1 VRIFKCF
8 GAVSESAI
16 VKRKRAKRK
25 IMEIRLLR
33 YFWAVAQEGNISR
46 ASRILNITQPTLS
59 RQIKELEERIGA
71 PLFHREKNRL
81 SLTKDGY
88 FLKERAEEILALDEK
103 LEQAFSAQRNEQ
115 LSGTI
120 SIGCVEADNSDTVAM
135 LLEELISDY
144 PQIQFNLVTGT
155 SDDISDRLEKGI
167 LDLAILLEPVIL
179 NEVETLIL
187 PREERWG
194 FLVSKEMFIA
204 EKEFLKPED
213 IKGLPI
219 LCSSRSEVQNLLS
232 DWSGEPLDQLNIV
245 GNFNLIFNVLPLV
258 NHKVGAA
265 LSVEGAI
272 LDRRL
277 EEAVFIPLQPS
288 VKTHCVLVW
297 KKRVQTPAVQEL
309 INRFD
314 HAFKL

>member
-1 VRIFKCF
+1 
-8 GAVSESAI
+8 
-16 VKRKRAKRK
+16 
-25 IMEIRLLR
+25 MEIRLLR

-204 EKEFLKPED
+204 EKEILKPED

-219 LCSSRSEVQNLLS
+219 LCSNRSEVQNLLS
-232 DWSGEPLDQLNIV
+232 DWSGEPLNQLNIV

-309 INRFD
+309 INRFNY
-314 HAFKL
+314 AFKL

>member
-1 VRIFKCF
+1 
-8 GAVSESAI
+8 
-16 VKRKRAKRK
+16 
-25 IMEIRLLR
+25 MEIRLLR

-277 EEAVFIPLQPS
+277 EEAIFIPLQPS

-309 INRFD
+309 INRFN

>member
-1 VRIFKCF
+1 
-8 GAVSESAI
+8 
-16 VKRKRAKRK
+16 
-25 IMEIRLLR
+25 MEIRLLR

-179 NEVETLIL
+179 NEVETLVL

-219 LCSSRSEVQNLLS
+219 LCSNRSEVQNLLS
-232 DWSGEPLDQLNIV
+232 DWSGESLDQLNIV

-309 INRFD
+309 INRFN

>member
-1 VRIFKCF
+1 
-8 GAVSESAI
+8 
-16 VKRKRAKRK
+16 
-25 IMEIRLLR
+25 MEIRLLR

-179 NEVETLIL
+179 NEVETLVL

-219 LCSSRSEVQNLLS
+219 LCSNRSEVQNLLS

-309 INRFD
+309 INRFN

>member
-1 VRIFKCF
+1 
-8 GAVSESAI
+8 
-16 VKRKRAKRK
+16 
-25 IMEIRLLR
+25 MEIRLLR

-309 INRFD
+309 INRFN